1 MGVPTALM
9 QRLLLVSSPSRAGIG
24 IIPVSPRTAP
34 RHPAAEVGVLRK
46 KRITGICFTPAHQGK
61 KKSGFGGFLPALG
74 SFPVLLCSS
83 PDLSRLAQQRPR
95 CSNWDFLGYLVV
107 LSKRN
112 AFVILA
118 LAVPSVL
125 LALLTLPAASGRSW
139 MWPPRASHHHRE
151 PSAVTFQ

>member
-61 KKSGFGGFLPALG
+61 KKNQDLEDS
-74 SFPVLLCSS
+74 SLLW
-83 PDLSRLAQQRPR
+83 DLSCA
-95 CSNWDFLGYLVV
+95 
-107 LSKRN
+107 
-112 AFVILA
+112 
-118 LAVPSVL
+118 
-125 LALLTLPAASGRSW
+125 ALLVSRPVPARSAEASLFKLGFFRVFSG
-139 MWPPRASHHHRE
+139 
-151 PSAVTFQ
+151 VV

>member
-61 KKSGFGGFLPALG
+61 KKNQDLEDSSLLWDLFLCCSARLQTCPG
-74 SFPVLLCSS
+74 S
-83 PDLSRLAQQRPR
+83 LSRGLAAQIGI
-95 CSNWDFLGYLVV
+95 F
-107 LSKRN
+107 
-112 AFVILA
+112 
-118 LAVPSVL
+118 
-125 LALLTLPAASGRSW
+125 
-139 MWPPRASHHHRE
+139 
-151 PSAVTFQ
+151 

>member
-61 KKSGFGGFLPALG
+61 KKIRIWRIPPCFGIFSCA
-74 SFPVLLCSS
+74 
-83 PDLSRLAQQRPR
+83 
-95 CSNWDFLGYLVV
+95 
-107 LSKRN
+107 
-112 AFVILA
+112 
-118 LAVPSVL
+118 
-125 LALLTLPAASGRSW
+125 ALLVSRPVPARSAEASLFKLGFFRVFSG
-139 MWPPRASHHHRE
+139 
-151 PSAVTFQ
+151 VV